1 MYKSLLF
8 TVMLW
13 IASLSMAAAT
23 YPASYYTLASE
34 GGAVP
39 GDVNGDGECTG
50 SDVTALYNYILYND
64 NSAMVNGD
72 QNNDGDVTG
81 SDVTAVYNIILG
93 TGGGT
98 IAPTSIKM
106 KDYQNVTSSYVS
118 DYTWTNVESAY
129 YGDVIYITLD
139 GVEQNMYV
147 LVRTGGKWALK
158 DVGGNS
164 KAGFKSSGNL
174 KAMWV
179 RGGYWNIDQV
189 YDIRVPYDYALG
201 SGTYT
206 LTGTT
211 VSINLNLTLAESKVV
226 LTGSMASMMAN
237 MTYCSRVNHVY
248 DINAFS
254 NGETGEF
261 IYGVEGG
268 KSTVMH
274 IGNEYCVFG
283 EFTDVSSD
291 GKTIYHV
298 TDPNGRSWSK
308 MGTGKLNAGR
318 MIGLANPY
326 PYDGSNGWSR
336 DFVMTFWDWDDTYT
350 RQRVVP
356 DLTKTIHML
365 VGTEITFA
373 PQEGGMTASDGTT
386 TSRYTANSNVVTAS
400 ASTNNNSTM
409 IKAVGVGEAYVT
421 FTYRTSQGE
430 SFDFYVRVYVQPAV
444 WLAGSANGKPV
455 LYRNNTVKYSSL
467 SVSANRIDQVFVR
480 NGTAYIRASDSSNPN
495 AAPYIMRSTNPVYGG
510 SFIQRLNTPMEH
522 FLVTKNGDMWY
533 TNGKNVYKG
542 STLVH
547 TRTGNATITD
557 LKQDESS
564 SSGAVWI
571 SGYTCA
577 DPTKS
582 ASSDIAWLATNLD
595 GNALVYNMPTDRIT
609 TDLGGYQPGTQT
621 YTGYRSPHFGKMTI
635 QYNFVLIDGFDIEEH
650 GYRDY
655 YGKIHESYYTVD
667 KTYTYDSSN
676 GFLRQNN
683 VKYYG
688 DFFFEDQTNE
698 RVFFIDGTLGGTLKY
713 HNLRT
718 NVVNDVNSSIPRV
731 RLMRYVNGSIYA
743 LTDNTSNRQILY
755 GTPTQ
760 FFNGTYRT
768 INISGEPYIYDMFV
782 ETSVNN

>member
-1 MYKSLLF
+1 MFRTLLLSLF
-8 TVMLW
+8 
-13 IASLSMAAAT
+13 AAMAVTAVAAT
-23 YPASYYTLASE
+23 YPASYYTIAPETAS
-34 GGAVP
+34 VV
-39 GDVNGDGECTG
+39 GDVNGDGSVTSG
-50 SDVTALYNYILYND
+50 DVTALYNYLLNND
-64 NSAMVNGD
+64 LTFYSTSDINGD
-72 QNNDGDVTG
+72 GSVTSGDVTMI
-81 SDVTAVYNIILG
+81 YNALLDG
-93 TGGGT
+93 ATGGSAT
-98 IAPTSIKM
+98 KITM
-106 KDYQNVTSSYVS
+106 KDYQNVTSTTAPDHNWINVDNVS
-118 DYTWTNVESAY
+118 

-139 GVEQNMYV
+139 GAEENMYV
-147 LVRTGGKWALK
+147 LVRTGGKWALR
-158 DVGGNS
+158 DISGSN
-164 KAGFKSSGNL
+164 KAGFKSSGSI

-179 RGGYWNIDQV
+179 RGGKWTTDQV
-189 YDIRVPYDYALG
+189 WDITVPYDYALG
-201 SGTYT
+201 SGTYS
-206 LTGTT
+206 LTGNT

-226 LTGSMASMMAN
+226 LTGSNASQMAN
-237 MTYCSRVNHVY
+237 MTYCYRVNKMY
-248 DINAFS
+248 DINGMC
-254 NGETGEF
+254 NGQTGEYV
-261 IYGVEGG
+261 YGSLSYG
-268 KSTVMH
+268 TVVK

-283 EFTDVSSD
+283 EQTDVNAD

-308 MGTGKLNAGR
+308 LGTSKLNAGR

-336 DFVMTFWDWDDTYT
+336 DFVMSFWDYDDTQS

-365 VGTEITFA
+365 VGTEITFS
-373 PQEGGMTASDGTT
+373 PLEGGMSASGGTT
-386 TSRYTANSNVVTAS
+386 TSRYTANSNVVTAT
-400 ASTNNNSTM
+400 ASNNNNSTM

-421 FTYRTSQGE
+421 FTYKTSQGE

-455 LYRNNTVKYSSL
+455 LYRNNTVKCSSL

-480 NGTAYIRASDSSNPN
+480 QGTAYIRTSDSNNPN

-510 SFIQRLNTPMEH
+510 SFIQRLNTPMDH
-522 FLVTKNGDMWY
+522 FLVTKTGDMWY

-564 SSGAVWI
+564 SSGLVWI

-577 DPTKS
+577 DPNKS
-582 ASSDIAWLATNLD
+582 ASADIGWLATNLD
-595 GNALVYNMPTDRIT
+595 GNALVYNMATDRIT
-609 TDLGGYQPGTQT
+609 TPLGGYQPGTQT

-655 YGKIHESYYTVD
+655 YGQIHESYYTVD

-698 RVFFIDGTLGGTLKY
+698 RVFFIGGTNGGSLKY

-718 NVVNDVNSSIPRV
+718 NEVNDVNSSIPSL
-731 RLMRYVNGSIYA
+731 RLMRYVNGVIYA
-743 LTDNTSNRQILY
+743 LTDTSNRQILY
-755 GTPTQ
+755 GNPSQ

-768 INISGEPYIYDMFV
+768 INISGEPYFYDMFV
-782 ETSVNN
+782 ETSLN